1 MRKEKTVDIDHKEK
15 DIGKMNQ
22 ILKRRKWSEIKG
34 ANSWVVFKIMSEF
47 VEGFNR
53 LESIGPCI
61 SIFGSARVDD
71 SKESYRKARKIANL
85 LVDAGFGIIT
95 GGGKGIMEAANRGSK
110 DYNGVSV
117 GLTIRLPLEKNPNIY
132 IDPDKM
138 INFDYFFVR
147 KVMLVKYAKGFIV
160 MPGGLGT
167 LDELF
172 EAYTLIQT
180 KKIDRFP
187 IILVDK
193 KYWDPLVI
201 WIKETMLK
209 KIQSY

>member
-1 MRKEKTVDIDHKEK
+1 
-15 DIGKMNQ
+15 
-22 ILKRRKWSEIKG
+22 
-34 ANSWVVFKIMSEF
+34 
-47 VEGFNR
+47 
-53 LESIGPCI
+53 
-61 SIFGSARVDD
+61 
-71 SKESYRKARKIANL
+71 
-85 LVDAGFGIIT
+85 
-95 GGGKGIMEAANRGSK
+95 MEAANRGSK
-110 DYNGVSV
+110 DCNGVSV

-193 KYWDPLVI
+193 KYWNPLVL

-209 KIQSY
+209 KI